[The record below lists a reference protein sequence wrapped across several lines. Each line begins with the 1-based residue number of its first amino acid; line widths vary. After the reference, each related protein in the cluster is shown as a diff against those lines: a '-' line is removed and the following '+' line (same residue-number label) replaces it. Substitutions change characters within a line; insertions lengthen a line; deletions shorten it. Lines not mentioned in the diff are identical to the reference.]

1 MTDELP
7 TSPLRRTVLHDL
19 HRRHGG
25 RFGAFARWDMPIRYA
40 AGPVAEHQQCRE
52 SAALFDVSHMAVV
65 DLRGPDLP
73 AALEQL
79 MPADL
84 RAAAP
89 GRLVYSFL
97 TDDAGGILDDLMICR
112 RSDDAVRMV
121 LNAATTEADLAY
133 LADRLP
139 AACSIDARHDLA
151 LVALQGPRAEDVLT
165 GFDPSVRGLT
175 FLHEGRIDLGGHPV
189 ELSRSGYTGGDGFE
203 LALPAAA
210 APDLVEMFL
219 GRSEVA
225 LAGLAARDSLRL
237 EAGLC
242 LYGHDL
248 DATTTPIEAGLQWA
262 VPKSRRAADA
272 GYRGAAVIARQLL
285 EGPPRRRVGL
295 RPVGRRPVREG
306 AVLRIDGVE
315 VGTVTSGGYSPV
327 LAAPVAMGYVAAGYA
342 QPDVVLEAATN
353 DRAEPCRIVPLPF
366 VAKDYHR

>member
-7 TSPLRRTVLHDL
+7 TNPLRRTVLHEL

-25 RFGAFARWDMPIRYA
+25 RFGAFAGWDMPIRYA
-40 AGPVAEHQQCRE
+40 AGPVAEHQQCRA
-52 SAALFDVSHMAVV
+52 SAALFDVSHMTVV
-65 DLRGPDLP
+65 DLRGPGLL

-84 RAAAP
+84 RAAVP

-97 TDDAGGILDDLMICR
+97 TDDDGGILDDLMVCKR
-112 RSDDAVRMV
+112 DADAVRVV
-121 LNAATTEADLAY
+121 LNAATTDADLAY
-133 LADRLP
+133 LTERLP
-139 AACSIDARHDLA
+139 AGCAIDARRDLA
-151 LVALQGPRAEDVLT
+151 LVALQGPRAEEALA
-165 GFDPSVRGLT
+165 GFDPSVRMLT

-189 ELSRSGYTGGDGFE
+189 EVSRSGYTGGDGFE
-203 LALPAAA
+203 LALPASA
-210 APDLVEMFL
+210 APELVELLL
-219 GRSEVA
+219 GRPEVD

-248 DATTTPIEAGLQWA
+248 DPTTTPIEAGLQWA
-262 VPKSRRAADA
+262 VPRSRRGADA
-272 GYRGAAVIARQLL
+272 GYRGAATIARQLL

-295 RPVGRRPVREG
+295 KPVGRRPVREG
-306 AVLRIDGVE
+306 AVLRLDGAE
-315 VGTVTSGGYSPV
+315 LGSVTSGGYSPV
-327 LAAPVAMGYVAAGYA
+327 LAAPVAMGYVAAAHA
-342 QPDVVLEAATN
+342 QPDAVLEAVTD

>member
-7 TSPLRRTVLHDL
+7 TIPLRRTVLHEL

-25 RFGAFARWDMPIRYA
+25 RFGAFAGWDMPIRYA

-52 SAALFDVSHMAVV
+52 SAALFDVSHMTVV
-65 DLRGPDLP
+65 DLQGPEL
-73 AALEQL
+73 ATGLERL

-84 RAAAP
+84 RAAPA
-89 GRLVYSFL
+89 GRLVYTFL
-97 TDDAGGILDDLMICR
+97 TDDDGGILDDLMICR
-112 RSDDAVRMV
+112 RRDDAVRLV

-133 LADRLP
+133 LTGQLP
-139 AACSIDARHDLA
+139 DDCAIDARRDLA
-151 LVALQGPRAEDVLT
+151 LVALQGPRAEDVLA

-203 LALPAAA
+203 LALPASA
-210 APDLVEMFL
+210 APDLVELLL
-219 GRSEVA
+219 GRPEVA

-248 DATTTPIEAGLQWA
+248 DPTTTPVEAGLQWA
-262 VPKSRRAADA
+262 IPKSRRGGDA
-272 GYRGAAVIARQLL
+272 GYRGAPIIARQLA
-285 EGPPRRRVGL
+285 EGPTRRRVGL

-306 AVLRIDGVE
+306 AVLCLDGAE
-315 VGTVTSGGYSPV
+315 LGTVTSGGYSPV
-327 LAAPVAMGYVAAGYA
+327 LAAPVAMGYVAAA
-342 QPDVVLEAATN
+342 HAHPDVVLDAVTN